1 MTPLANFS
9 GALHL
14 LLALSA
20 LWFLVFKLVGE
31 YRLDS
36 LRDRLFAIRERLF
49 DYAADGHISF
59 DHPAYTKLRMRIN
72 SLIRFG
78 YRLTFTRFAMGVLF
92 ITWKNAPYDREIL
105 LEWENAVKELPSAVQ
120 AELNSIS
127 DETLVLVV
135 RHLVTGSPV
144 MMAILVVSSVGELLS
159 GITTR
164 LLEAFTKKLPG
175 LDVLQIE
182 VMVADAEERHPERAL
197 AHQ

>member
-1 MTPLANFS
+1 MTQLANFS

-14 LLALSA
+14 LLSFTA
-20 LWFLVFKLVGE
+20 LWFLVFRLVGE

-49 DYAADGHISF
+49 DYAADGNITF

-78 YRLTFTRFAMGVLF
+78 YRLTFTRFAMGVIF

-105 LEWENAVKELPSAVQ
+105 FEWENAVKELPPEVQ
-120 AELNSIS
+120 VELNRIS

-135 RHLVTGSPV
+135 RHLVSGSPV
-144 MMAILVVSSVGELLS
+144 MMAILVVFSIGELLS

-182 VMVADAEERHPERAL
+182 VMVADAEERHPERAM

>member
-14 LLALSA
+14 LLALTA

-49 DYAADGHISF
+49 DYAADGNVSF

-78 YRLTFTRFAMGVLF
+78 YRLTFTRFAMGVIF

-105 LEWENAVKELPSAVQ
+105 FEWENAVKELPADAQ
-120 AELNSIS
+120 AELNSIL

-144 MMAILVVSSVGELLS
+144 MMAILVIFSVGELLG

>member
-9 GALHL
+9 AALHL
-14 LLALSA
+14 LLALAA
-20 LWFLVFKLVGE
+20 LWFLVFKLASE
-31 YRLDS
+31 YRLDA

-78 YRLTFTRFAMGVLF
+78 YRLTFTRFAMGIVF
-92 ITWKNAPYDREIL
+92 VSWSNKPYDREIL
-105 LEWENAVKELPSAVQ
+105 FEWENAVKELPAEVQ
-120 AELNSIS
+120 IELNSIL

-144 MMAILVVSSVGELLS
+144 MLAILVVFATCSMLG

-164 LLEAFTKKLPG
+164 LMEAFTKTLPG
-175 LDVLQIE
+175 LDILQIE
-182 VMVADAEERHPERAL
+182 VMVADAEERHPERAF